1 MMAMIVLAVL
11 GLAIADA
18 VSKRQTPVEN
28 NPLSTPNLVVNGNFT
43 NGTSGWTIQPA
54 GTVQNGFLCVTVPA
68 NTAANASFLKTTN
81 NFTEVKNDVYYLN
94 FTAYASHA
102 VNLWLNTQGFDPS
115 AGGAPV
121 NPNLNTTQSP
131 LTTSPHAFTFP
142 YSPANQG
149 DNTTLTISLG
159 GSSVT
164 TEICLANISIH
175 RINRLPYYQ
184 DTGSAVKVNQL
195 GYLPN
200 GPKMATLFTQNK
212 SAINWTLQDITGAAV
227 DTGMSM
233 PFGNDTASGNN
244 AHTIDFSA
252 FSQEGSG
259 FVLTTGT
266 GATSYPFSISATLY
280 DGLRQDAMQFFYQQR
295 SGIAIDA
302 ELAGTQYARPAG
314 HVQVPPNTVCTVHAI
329 LLEPL

>member
-1 MMAMIVLAVL
+1 M
-11 GLAIADA
+11 
-18 VSKRQTPVEN
+18 
-28 NPLSTPNLVVNGNFT
+28 
-43 NGTSGWTIQPA
+43 QPA
-54 GTVQNGFLCVTVPA
+54 GAMQNDFLCVTVPP

-81 NFTEVKNDVYYLN
+81 NFTEVKNDIYYLN
-94 FTAYASHA
+94 FTAYASRA
-102 VNLWLNTQGFDPS
+102 VNLRLNTQGSDPS

-121 NPNLNTTQSP
+121 NPNLNTTRSP

-149 DNTTLTISLG
+149 DNTTLTIFLG

-164 TEICLANISIH
+164 TKICFANISIH

-200 GPKMATLFTQNK
+200 GPKVASLVTQSK
-212 SAINWTLQDITGAAV
+212 SAIKWTLEDITGAAV
-227 DTGMSM
+227 AAGMST

-244 AHTIDFSA
+244 AHTIDFST

-266 GATSYPFSISATLY
+266 AGTSYPFSISATLY

-314 HVQVPPNTVCTVHAI
+314 HVQIPPNTACIPYAI
-329 LLEPL
+329 LLLPG

>member
-1 MMAMIVLAVL
+1 MPVLAIL
-11 GLAIADA
+11 GLANAYA
-18 VSKRQTPVEN
+18 LSKRQTPVEN
-28 NPLSTPNLVVNGNFT
+28 NALGTPNLVFNGNFT
-43 NGTSGWTIQPA
+43 DGTSGWDMQPA
-54 GTVQNGFLCVTVPA
+54 GAVQNGFLCVTVPA

-81 NFTEVKNDVYYLN
+81 NFTEVKNDIYYLN
-94 FTAYASHA
+94 FTAYASRA
-102 VNLWLNTQGFDPS
+102 VNLWLNTQGSDPS

-149 DNTTLTISLG
+149 DNTTLSIFLG

-164 TEICLANISIH
+164 TEICFANISIH
-175 RINRLPYYQ
+175 RINRLPYSQ
-184 DTGSAVKVNQL
+184 DSGPAIKVNQL
-195 GYLPN
+195 GYLPD
-200 GPKMATLFTQNK
+200 GPKVATLFTQSK
-212 SAINWTLQDITGAAV
+212 SAVNWTLEDIAGVAV
-227 DTGMSM
+227 ATGMST
-233 PFGNDTASGNN
+233 PFGNDTASGKNT
-244 AHTIDFSA
+244 HTIDFSG

-259 FVLTTGT
+259 FVLITNS
-266 GATSYPFSISATLY
+266 GAASYPFSISATLY

-314 HVQVPPNTVCTVHAI
+314 HVQVPPNTVCTVYAFLPI
-329 LLEPL
+329 PLYS